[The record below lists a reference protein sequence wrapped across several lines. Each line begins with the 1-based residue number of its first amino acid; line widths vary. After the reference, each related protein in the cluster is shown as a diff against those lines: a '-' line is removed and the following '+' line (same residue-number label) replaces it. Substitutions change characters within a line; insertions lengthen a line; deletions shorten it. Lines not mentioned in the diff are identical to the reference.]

1 MMIRPAEENDLDT
14 LAEMALEFETYL
26 MTIDDTFISDIPPKM
41 HFRRVITQGMGDEKH
56 RMFIALDGEKVIG
69 FADYWAY
76 PEALHGGLSGY
87 LNNIYLRE
95 GYRGKGLGTHFMGY
109 LIHDAKERGVVA
121 MHVPVLAK
129 NGPAVEFYEKLGGF
143 TRNIMYEICLGDGK

>member
-1 MMIRPAEENDLDT
+1 MRIRPAEEKDLDT

-26 MTIDDTFISDIPPKM
+26 MTMDDTFISDVPPKKR
-41 HFRRVITQGMGDEKH
+41 FRRVLKQGLGDDKH
-56 RMFIALDGEKVIG
+56 RMVIALIEGNVVG

-87 LNNIYLRE
+87 LNNIYVRE
-95 GYRGKGLGTHFMGY
+95 DYRGKGLGTRIMDH
-109 LIHDAKERGVVA
+109 LIQDAKERGVVA

-143 TRNIMYEICLGDGK
+143 TRNIMYEICLEDK